1 MAQIIFVGHAEGP
14 IRNAVL
20 WQVYHQLA
28 PQSRKPS
35 FFLVTR
41 QATHTAQHPAT
52 DDLYSTKSPYN
63 IQSLVIYSRQAGWHI
78 VLCATTY
85 YAP

>member
-1 MAQIIFVGHAEGP
+1 MAQIVFCQPCQRPYPKYGLMASVSSVGYAS
-14 IRNAVL
+14 RN
-20 WQVYHQLA
+20 
-28 PQSRKPS
+28 PS

-41 QATHTAQHPAT
+41 QAHYVQHPAT

-63 IQSLVIYSRQAGWHI
+63 IQSLVIYSRQTGGRI